1 MASNF
6 LNAPR
11 TVVRSILILEG
22 KVDDLQ
28 PLLFSVVHRIGR
40 PAVLFGEIADTHAMA
55 GVRRLSFIYLVRHK
69 FVCAQTITIIYCIV
83 DISQQQAIKFIFFCG
98 YNLTRGGEVMDET
111 EKWLLVIGQRITER
125 RKKFGWTQEELAERG
140 NLTPQFISYAESG
153 KRAMRPENLLKISS
167 ALGVSA
173 DYLLT
178 GEVIDKDLLLL
189 SDKLQKLS
197 ASQLRI
203 IENIVDECNTLFNEE
218 QNK

>member
-1 MASNF
+1 
-6 LNAPR
+6 
-11 TVVRSILILEG
+11 
-22 KVDDLQ
+22 
-28 PLLFSVVHRIGR
+28 
-40 PAVLFGEIADTHAMA
+40 
-55 GVRRLSFIYLVRHK
+55 
-69 FVCAQTITIIYCIV
+69 
-83 DISQQQAIKFIFFCG
+83 
-98 YNLTRGGEVMDET
+98 MDENVN
-111 EKWLLVIGQRITER
+111 WLFVIGQRITDR

-140 NLTPQFISYAESG
+140 NLTPQFVSYAESG

-178 GEVIDKDLLLL
+178 GEIIDKDLLLL

-203 IENIVDECNTLFNEE
+203 VENIVDECNTLFNEE